1 MKIFTYIKL
10 IWSALPQVIA
20 ILKTIEQ
27 ATPDGTKT
35 DDQIKRV
42 IQILEDVNEKTKGV

>member
-10 IWSALPQVIA
+10 IWAALPQVIA

-35 DDQIKRV
+35 DDQIKHV
-42 IQILEDVNEKTKGV
+42 IKLLEDANAKIKI